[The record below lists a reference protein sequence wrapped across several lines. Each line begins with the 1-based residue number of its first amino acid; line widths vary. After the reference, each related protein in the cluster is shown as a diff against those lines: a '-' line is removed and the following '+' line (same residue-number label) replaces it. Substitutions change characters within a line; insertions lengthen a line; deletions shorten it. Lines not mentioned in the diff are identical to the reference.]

1 VIAADEL
8 ELEMQA
14 MRALDPASLPDKAG
28 ERQTTVMED
37 VWLGSLLHRFPPP
50 APITYVTLLD
60 STGRKLHVDAWDL
73 RMTRTAMLV
82 HNPNKATQRLL
93 ALHAAFGSLHCSF
106 PPRLSCK
113 SLQQAG
119 RLAAHPH
126 RSASLVERDA
136 LGAVLGARLGMGH
149 RICTVESDAI
159 SSHEISSLK
168 RRRSQTPRLAKGG
181 NGQANAGG
189 ASPACCTTD
198 GKGNASCDAVF
209 GSNRW
214 AKQFDQAAVRIE
226 IYGHNCFTP
235 NGRSACDRLAA
246 RSRPVC
252 SWRTR
257 EVPAMCTRRL
267 DLDPYLRE
275 MRQALYSTPDFR
287 TW

>member
-1 VIAADEL
+1 MIAADEL

-136 LGAVLGARLGMGH
+136 MGAVLGARLGMGH
-149 RICTVESDAI
+149 RICTVESDEI

-181 NGQANAGG
+181 DGQANAGG